1 MVQISPSVISGDM
14 AFLGRAA
21 KEAEEAGA
29 DMLHV
34 DVMDGCFV
42 PNITI
47 GPGTVAALHE
57 VTRLPLDV
65 HLMIERP
72 ERYVEAFARAGAGI
86 ITVHVEATE
95 HLPRTIPQIR
105 SMGVKAGV
113 TLNPATPI
121 STLEEILPHV
131 DMVLVMSVNPG
142 FSGQRFIRESVDKI
156 ARLRQ
161 MMEERHAIRPI
172 EVDGGINASIAGEVV
187 RAGASILVSGSWLF
201 RHPDG
206 LKAGVEE
213 LRRSAMTSHA
223 VQA

>member
-1 MVQISPSVISGDM
+1 MVQISPSIISGDM

-21 KEAEEAGA
+21 REVEAAGA

-47 GPGTVAALHE
+47 GPGTVAALHK

-72 ERYVEAFARAGAGI
+72 EQYVEAFVKAGAGI
-86 ITVHVEATE
+86 ITVHVEATR
-95 HLPRTIPQIR
+95 HLHRTVQQIR
-105 SMGVKAGV
+105 SMGAKAGV

-121 STLEEILPHV
+121 SALEEILPYV

-142 FSGQRFIRESVDKI
+142 FSGQKFIRESVEKI

-161 MMEERHAIRPI
+161 VMEERHAIRPI
-172 EVDGGINASIAGEVV
+172 EVDGGINAEIAREVV
-187 RAGASILVSGSWLF
+187 RAGASVLVSGSWLF
-201 RHPDG
+201 RHPKG
-206 LKAGVEE
+206 MKAGIEE
-213 LRRSAMTSHA
+213 LRRSAMSAHA
-223 VQA
+223 LQV